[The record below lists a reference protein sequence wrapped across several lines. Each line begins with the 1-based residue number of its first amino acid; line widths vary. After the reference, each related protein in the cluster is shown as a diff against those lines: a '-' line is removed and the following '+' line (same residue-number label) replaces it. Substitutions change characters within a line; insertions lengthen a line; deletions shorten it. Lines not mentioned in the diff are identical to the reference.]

1 MGRSVIAGLAV
12 LALAGCGSDG
22 EDPRISLC
30 KSLTADLSGRSV
42 DAAWLE
48 PEVRYRRPEFAAV
61 SVSLAA
67 SPGAGGTCYYA
78 YEITEETA
86 MDHANPLLA
95 YSTLPY
101 EMTVNGEPVPADVLQ
116 QAVKKQQM
124 AAWPQ

>member
-1 MGRSVIAGLAV
+1 M
-12 LALAGCGSDG
+12 LALAGCGTDG
-22 EDPRISLC
+22 QDPRISLC
-30 KSLTADLSGRSV
+30 KHLTADLAGRSV
-42 DAAWLE
+42 DAAWEE
-48 PEVRYRRPEFAAV
+48 PAVTYRRPEFAAV
-61 SVSLAA
+61 TVAT
-67 SPGAGGTCYYA
+67 AGEPSDQGTCYYA

-101 EMTVNGEPVPADVLQ
+101 EMTLNGQPVPADVLE